1 MTLLSWNLNAAIRKW
16 KVLDVIRLF
25 QLSYVLSDKRY
36 FIILWSNLYSK
47 EYMANC
53 LVSDAA
59 VW

>member
-1 MTLLSWNLNAAIRKW
+1 MAIPKW
-16 KVLDVIRLF
+16 KVPDVICLF

-47 EYMANC
+47 EYITNC

-59 VW
+59 VWKNHVT